1 MRRQERPRILV
12 DRLSQYNRDTVNC
25 EDVTGHGQQVDID

>member
-12 DRLSQYNRDTVNC
+12 DRLNQYNREGADC
-25 EDVTGHGQQVDID
+25 EDVTVWG

>member
-1 MRRQERPRILV
+1 MRRQERSRILV

-25 EDVTGHGQQVDID
+25 EDVTGHDQKSETD